1 MTTYKISNIEVDS
14 FNPHISSIIL
24 NSKEVIIQLD
34 DSNTTFE
41 DREEM
46 IGKKMCEMLGLDSQ
60 DFSVNCT
67 YEVIE
72 SNCNNTW
79 IKEEE

>member
-14 FNPHISSIIL
+14 FNPYISSIIL

-46 IGKKMCEMLGLDSQ
+46 IGEKMCEVLGLNSQ
-60 DFSVNCT
+60 EFSVNCT

-72 SNCNNTW
+72 SDCDDTW
-79 IKEEE
+79 VEEE